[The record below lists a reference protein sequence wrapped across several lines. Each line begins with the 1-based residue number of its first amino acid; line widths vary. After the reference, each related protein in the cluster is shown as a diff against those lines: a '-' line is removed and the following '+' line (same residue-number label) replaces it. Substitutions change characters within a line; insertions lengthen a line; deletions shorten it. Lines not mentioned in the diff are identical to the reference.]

1 MIRFFRPDTT
11 KLEKAMY
18 WLFMGTALFG
28 FYNVWEHGTSHAA
41 PIFVI
46 AMVVAYERQVVIN
59 DRLRKR
65 LEKWWESEDLL

>member
-1 MIRFFRPDTT
+1 MTRFFRPDTT

-18 WLFMGTALFG
+18 WLFMGLALFG
-28 FYNVWEHGTSHAA
+28 FYDIWEHGTSHAA

-46 AMVVAYERQVVIN
+46 ALVIVHERQVMIT

-65 LEKWWESEDLL
+65 LEEWWEAE